1 LTNGENGDTGTS
13 SNTLE
18 PPANTA
24 GGAGGKHTGGGGGGA
39 DHSTGNWG
47 GSGGSGIV
55 IIRTGDNLTTGKK
68 IPKITGISNVTTTA
82 SKTINYTFNTQG
94 TGIDKI
100 TYKIGSGSEVS
111 TASGVYTLAY
121 TPADFGTTVLTY
133 AYPINSSSTKIGPNF
148 GPYSVLTKSSTLG
161 HISPAILLFMNMGT
175 TVTDSVNSV
184 AITQHTGT
192 HTKNTSTN
200 SIKNTGPGTMVI
212 DFTSLRTSASSDVTI
227 TWEVYLESGITWDE
241 GFSIGNITANNS
253 SADSVGYLGT
263 TNPTLHFEGNGQTNQ
278 QLSGSNISY
287 STYEGTWVQHT
298 WIYTAGSN
306 SIKTYI
312 NGALACSASPNSGTF
327 EPESYFWLFCHA
339 RDNNVSSRP
348 GDTNLIC
355 RNIEIYQASFTDA
368 QILAAYGS

>member
-1 LTNGENGDTGTS
+1 MS
-13 SNTLE
+13 
-18 PPANTA
+18 
-24 GGAGGKHTGGGGGGA
+24 
-39 DHSTGNWG
+39 
-47 GSGGSGIV
+47 
-55 IIRTGDNLTTGKK
+55 
-68 IPKITGISNVTTTA
+68 
-82 SKTINYTFNTQG
+82 
-94 TGIDKI
+94 
-100 TYKIGSGSEVS
+100 
-111 TASGVYTLAY
+111 
-121 TPADFGTTVLTY
+121 
-133 AYPINSSSTKIGPNF
+133 
-148 GPYSVLTKSSTLG
+148 
-161 HISPAILLFMNMGT
+161 MGT
-175 TVTDSVNSV
+175 TVTDSINSI

-192 HTKNTSTN
+192 HTKSTSTN

-227 TWEVYLESGITWDE
+227 TWEVYLESNVTWNE
-241 GFSIGNITANNS
+241 GFSIGNISANNA
-253 SADSVGYLGT
+253 SADSVGYLGS

-278 QLSGSNISY
+278 AVSGSNISY

-306 SIKTYI
+306 TIKTYI

-339 RDNNVSSRP
+339 RDNNVTSRP